1 MGTSSL
7 DTLLSHLKT
16 LPAEDLRELER
27 DVEAMGKEYHWTP
40 NPGPQTLA
48 YFSEADVL
56 LFGGSP
62 GGGKSALGFG
72 LAINEHHRSLIVRKN
87 FTDLE
92 GIIDNSKKML
102 GSDQGFIGGSR
113 PKYNKPDGGVI
124 HYAGLS
130 ADGSIGGHQGV
141 DHDYLYFDEGAQM
154 REAQVRL
161 MIAWLR
167 SDRVGQR
174 KRVVIGS
181 NPPLDSTGDWLI
193 DYFGPWLN
201 TNYPNPALPG
211 ELRYFLPGENGK
223 DYECGKNDIGYI
235 SGPDGARI
243 KVPAQSR
250 TYIPS
255 SFTDNPFYSPEDYAK
270 SLASIPEEHRTKMVT
285 GNFMMARTDQ
295 ANQVIPTH
303 WVEQAM
309 ERWRPT
315 PPAEVPMCAIGIDVA
330 NGAKGN
336 DSTTFAPR
344 YDGWYDKLTVHPGRE
359 TQVGRETAGKVLGVR
374 RNGAVC
380 VVDVLGGFGEP
391 VFEALRDNLE
401 VPGGPKLVVAYK
413 GSAPSTKRTES
424 KTLGFANKRAE
435 VYWKFREALDPNQ
448 VGGSPI
454 SLPNDPVLKSDLTA
468 PTYEMG
474 AHGIQLISKEK
485 LKEELGRSPDR
496 GDAVVMAWSEGQKA
510 ITHHE
515 TWKDYKNA
523 HGGRTGR
530 PAVVMG
536 HQGQRRR

>member
-1 MGTSSL
+1 MAETAL
-7 DTLLSHLKT
+7 KQLLTHLQT

-27 DVEAMGKEYHWTP
+27 DVEEMGKEYHWTP
-40 NPGPQTLA
+40 NPGPQTEA
-48 YFSEADVL
+48 YFTEADIT

-72 LAINEHHRSLIVRKN
+72 LAVNEHYRSLIVRKN

-102 GSDQGFIGGSR
+102 GTDQGFVGGSR

-141 DHDYLYFDEGAQM
+141 DHDYIYFDEVAQM
-154 REAQVRL
+154 RENQVRL
-161 MIAWLR
+161 MIGWLR
-167 SDRVGQR
+167 SDRIGQR
-174 KRVVIGS
+174 KRVVMGS
-181 NPPLDSTGDWLI
+181 NPPLDSIGDWLI

-201 TNYPNPALPG
+201 TNHPNPALPG
-211 ELRYFLPGENGK
+211 ELRHFLPGENGK
-223 DYECGKNDIGYI
+223 DYECAAGDFTHI
-235 SGPDGARI
+235 SGPDGTRI

-270 SLASIPEEHRTKMVT
+270 TLASIPEEHRTKLVT

-295 ANQVIPTH
+295 PNQVIPTH
-303 WVEQAM
+303 WVEQAQ
-309 ERWRPT
+309 ERWRPN

-330 NGAKGN
+330 NGAQGN

-344 YDGWYDKLTVHPGRE
+344 YDGWYDKLTVFPGRE
-359 TQVGRETAGKVLGVR
+359 TQVGRETAGKVLSVR
-374 RNGAVC
+374 RNGAIC
-380 VVDVLGGFGEP
+380 IVDVLGGFGEP

-401 VPGGPKLVVAYK
+401 VPNGPKLVVAYK
-413 GSAPSTKRTES
+413 GNAPSTKRTES
-424 KTLGFANKRAE
+424 KTMGFSNKRSEA
-435 VYWKFREALDPNQ
+435 YWKFREALDPSQ
-448 VGGSPI
+448 PGGSPI
-454 SLPNDPVLKSDLTA
+454 CLPNDPQLKSDLTA

-474 AHGIQLISKEK
+474 AHGITLISKEK
-485 LKEELGRSPDR
+485 LKEALGRSPDR

-510 ITHHE
+510 VTHHE

-523 HGGRTGR
+523 HGGKMGR
-530 PAVVMG
+530 PAVNMG
-536 HQGQRRR
+536 HQSQRRR